1 MMDDVYGSK
10 GTAKIIVKEN
20 LRGLFSLAEPKEAI
34 NESAVDM
41 TAGMFV
47 AKYGA
52 ELSVF
57 GMLYYFANYLTEYKS
72 SYGRF
77 DMQDV
82 LRQCQKQYIPWWRNR
97 LGRLEDANRQ
107 SGATEQT
114 GKAALWA
121 YLRREYVG
129 KGRDVRES
137 ALYQYGRITEKECQ
151 MIESGE
157 EIAL

>member
-1 MMDDVYGSK
+1 MLDELYGS
-10 GTAKIIVKEN
+10 
-20 LRGLFSLAEPKEAI
+20 RGLAKRLVYNNLVGMFKLAEPREPL
-34 NESAVDM
+34 NESSIEM

-57 GMLYYFANYLTEYKS
+57 GMMYYFASYLTEYKS

-82 LRQCQKQYIPWWRNR
+82 LRQCGRAYLPWWRNR
-97 LGRLEDANRQ
+97 MGRLEDARSQ
-107 SGATEQT
+107 REEEGQR

-157 EIAL
+157 EIVL